1 MQNELGRDLTVLALV
16 SDPRRMQTLIS
27 ALRDHAIGV
36 DVVTAL
42 SDARSTFFASG
53 GHDCLVVGPDVPPG
67 LADRVVRSLRAVDP
81 ELRSATFGPGERA
94 DEARAHT
101 AKLTGFHPGSRAG
114 AGALLRFLA
123 GIDR

>member
-1 MQNELGRDLTVLALV
+1 MQNELGRELTVLALV
-16 SDPRRMQTLIS
+16 ADPRRMQTLVS
-27 ALRDHAIGV
+27 TLRDRAIGV

-42 SDARSTFFASG
+42 SDARTAFFAAG

-67 LADRVVRSLRAVDP
+67 LANKVVRSLRAVDP
-81 ELRSATFGPGERA
+81 ELRSATFGPGERD
-94 DEARAHT
+94 DESRAHT

-123 GIDR
+123 GIGR